1 MDKCS
6 WTLCQIIRNVIQFQ
20 PNAFSINVIN
30 TITNRHPHRQNNHEG
45 IFNEIYPHHH
55 KNIRISFNE
64 SKCQVSVAVS
74 ANYPEEERWGQH
86 SLVIIKIR
94 QPANYPGVQIIHSMS
109 TTGFSHFANDL
120 RDRLSSFTHVAV
132 LATMRQQMICHNVL
146 FILFVNTVYSINP
159 CTP

>member
-1 MDKCS
+1 MHSQSMSSTPSQIDILIDK
-6 WTLCQIIRNVIQFQ
+6 IIMKV
-20 PNAFSINVIN
+20 FSM
-30 TITNRHPHRQNNHEG
+30 
-45 IFNEIYPHHH
+45 
-55 KNIRISFNE
+55 KSIRIITKIFE
-64 SKCQVSVAVS
+64 SVSMSQNVKFLLAFS

-132 LATMRQQMICHNVL
+132 LATMRQQIICHNVL